1 MNYSAVEKSVTIG
14 HDVWIGSRAVI
25 MAGVS
30 VGHGAVIAA
39 GAIINKDVEPYTIV
53 GGVPGKPIRKRF
65 DEQTVERLLASEWWT
80 LKPDLFKGRD
90 YSNVADMLDEIER
103 IKAGEDDWLY
113 RPQSVVV
120 RPG

>member
-80 LKPDLFKGRD
+80 VKPDLFKGRD